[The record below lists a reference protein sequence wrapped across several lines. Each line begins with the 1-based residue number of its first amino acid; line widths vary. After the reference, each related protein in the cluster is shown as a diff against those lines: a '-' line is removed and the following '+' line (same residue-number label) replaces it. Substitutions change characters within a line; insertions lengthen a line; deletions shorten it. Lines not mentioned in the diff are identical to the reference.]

1 MKTLERY
8 FHMEARGSSFSKE
21 VLGGVTTFFAMAYLI
36 VVLPATLSQAGME
49 YGAVMS
55 ATCLAAALGSIFTG
69 LFANV
74 PFAQAPGL
82 GFNTF
87 LVFTLCARYGY
98 TWQQALALVFLSGL
112 LFLALAVSPL
122 REKLLDAIPMPFKF
136 ALSAGVGLLITLSG
150 LIGSGLVTA
159 ENNLLDMGRLVSP
172 GPLMALLGV
181 FLTAA
186 LLLRKVPG
194 AVMLGI
200 VAVTL
205 IGIPFGVT
213 VLPQQLTAAVNLSPV
228 LFQLDFSGL
237 FSQGVLPLASALLT
251 LVFTDCFD
259 TVGTLLGVA
268 GDAKLTD
275 NTGDFPGAGRAMVAD
290 AAATCAGA
298 LLGVTNVTTMA
309 ESAVGVREGARTGL
323 CPIVTGLLFLLALPF
338 APLAGAIPGAA
349 TAAAVIIVGMMM
361 MSGISQIT
369 WKHVEISLP
378 CFLMIVGMPFTFSIT
393 DGIALGCISY
403 VVVMICRRRAALVNP
418 WMYVLTGLFVLM
430 YALPVLA

>member
-1 MKTLERY
+1 MMLERF
-8 FHMEARGSSFSKE
+8 FHIRERGSTLSRE
-21 VLGGVTTFFAMAYLI
+21 VLGGVTTFFAMAYLV
-36 VVLPATLSQAGME
+36 VVLPATLSAAGMDR
-49 YGAVMS
+49 GAVMA
-55 ATCLAAALGSIFTG
+55 ATCIAAAVGSIGTG

-98 TWQQALALVFLSGL
+98 TWRQGLALVFLSGL
-112 LFLALAVSPL
+112 LFLALAASPL
-122 REKLLDAIPMPFKF
+122 REKLLDAIPMPLKF

-150 LIGSGLVTA
+150 LISSGLVTA
-159 ENNLLDMGRLVSP
+159 ENDLLDMGTLVAP
-172 GPLMALLGV
+172 GPLLALGGV
-181 FLTAA
+181 FFTAA

-200 VAVTL
+200 ALVTL
-205 IGIPFGVT
+205 AGIPLGVT
-213 VLPQQLTAAVNLSPV
+213 VLPAQWTATVDLSPV

-237 FSQGVLPLASALLT
+237 LSHGLLPFAAALLS

-275 NTGDFPGAGRAMVAD
+275 NTGDFPGAGRAMIAD
-290 AAATCAGA
+290 AAATCVGA
-298 LLGVTNVTTMA
+298 ALGVTNVTTMA

-323 CPIVTGLLFLLALPF
+323 CPVVTGALFLLALPF
-338 APLAGAIPGAA
+338 APLAGAVPGAA

-361 MSGISQIT
+361 MSGISQIV

-403 VVVMICRRRAALVNP
+403 VALMVCRKRAALVDP
-418 WMYVLTGLFVLM
+418 WMYALAGLFLLM

>member
-1 MKTLERY
+1 MKIIDRL
-8 FHMEARGSSFSKE
+8 FHVQERGSSLSKE
-21 VLGGVTTFFAMAYLI
+21 LLGGATTFFAMAYLI
-36 VVLPATLSQAGME
+36 VVIPGTLAQAGMD
-49 YGAVMS
+49 YAAVMA
-55 ATCLAAALGSIFTG
+55 ATCLAAALGSILTG
-69 LFANV
+69 LLANV

-98 TWQQALALVFLSGL
+98 TWRQGLALMFLSGL
-112 LFLALAVSPL
+112 LFLALSLSPL

-159 ENNLLDMGRLVSP
+159 DNNLLDMGAVVSP
-172 GPLMALLGV
+172 GPLLALLGV

-186 LLLRKVPG
+186 LLLKKVPG
-194 AVMLGI
+194 AVVIGI
-200 VAVTL
+200 AAITL
-205 IGIPFGVT
+205 LGIPFGVT
-213 VLPQQLTAAVNLSPV
+213 ALPERFTAPVDLGPV
-228 LFQLDFSGL
+228 LLQLDFRGL
-237 FSQGVLPLASALLT
+237 LSHGVLPLVSALMT

-268 GDAKLTD
+268 GDAKITD
-275 NTGDFPGAGRAMVAD
+275 NTGDFPGQGRAVTAD
-290 AAATCAGA
+290 ALATCAGA
-298 LLGVTNVTTMA
+298 LLGVTGATTMA

-323 CPIVTGLLFLLALPF
+323 APVVTGLLFLLALPF
-338 APLAGAIPGAA
+338 APLAGSIPGAA

-393 DGIALGCISY
+393 AGVALGCISY
-403 VVVMICRRRAALVNP
+403 VVVMVCRRRWALVNP
-418 WMYVLTGLFVLM
+418 WMYALAGAFLLM
-430 YALPVLA
+430 FLLGAVV

>member
-1 MKTLERY
+1 MNSLDRY
-8 FHMEARGSSFSKE
+8 FHIRERGSTLSRE
-21 VLGGVTTFFAMAYLI
+21 IVGGATNFFAMAYLI
-36 VVLPATLSQAGME
+36 VVIPATLAQAGMD
-49 YGAVMS
+49 YGAVMA
-55 ATCLAAALGSIFTG
+55 ATCIAAALGSVLTG

-87 LVFTLCARYGY
+87 LVYTLCARYGY
-98 TWQQALALVFLSGL
+98 TWQQALAIVFISGL
-112 LFLALAVSPL
+112 LFLALTVLPL
-122 REKLLDAIPMPFKF
+122 REKLLDAIPMPLKF

-150 LIGSGLVTA
+150 LISAGIVTA
-159 ENNLLDMGRLVSP
+159 DNNLLDIGRLVSP
-172 GPLMALLGV
+172 GPLLALAGV
-181 FLTAA
+181 FFTAA
-186 LLLRKVPG
+186 LLLHKVPG
-194 AVMLGI
+194 AMIIGI
-200 VAVTL
+200 VAVAAA
-205 IGIPFGVT
+205 GVPFGVT
-213 VLPQQLTAAVNLSPV
+213 VLPGHVTAAVDLAPV
-228 LFQLDFSGL
+228 VFQLDFGGL
-237 FSQGVLPLASALLT
+237 LSQGVLPLASALLS

-275 NTGDFPGAGRAMVAD
+275 NTGSFPGEGRAMMAD

-309 ESAVGVREGARTGL
+309 ESAVGVHEGARTGL
-323 CPIVTGLLFLLALPF
+323 CPVVTGLLFLLALPF

-393 DGIALGCISY
+393 DGIALGCIAY
-403 VVVMICRRRAALVNP
+403 VAVMICRKRAAMVNP
-418 WMYVLTGLFVLM
+418 WMYGLTALFLAM
-430 YALPVLA
+430 FALQVLA

>member
-1 MKTLERY
+1 MKTLDG
-8 FHMEARGSSFSKE
+8 FFQIKARGSTLSRE
-21 VLGGVTTFFAMAYLI
+21 LLGGLTTFFALCYLT
-36 VVLPATLSQAGME
+36 VVIPGVLSQAGMD
-49 YGAVMS
+49 YGAVMA
-55 ATCLAAALGSIFTG
+55 ATCLAAAVGSILMG

-82 GFNTF
+82 GFNT
-87 LVFTLCARYGY
+87 LLAFTLCARYGY

-112 LFLALAVSPL
+112 LFLALALSPL

-150 LIGSGLVTA
+150 LISSGLVTA
-159 ENNLLDMGRLVSP
+159 ESNLLDMGAVISP
-172 GPLMALLGV
+172 GPLLALLGV

-186 LLLRKVPG
+186 LLLKKVPG
-194 AVMLGI
+194 AV
-200 VAVTL
+200 V
-205 IGIPFGVT
+205 IGILAITLLGVPFGVT
-213 VLPQQLTAAVNLSPV
+213 TLPARLTAPVDLSPV
-228 LFQLDFSGL
+228 LFQLDFGGL
-237 FSQGVLPLASALLT
+237 LGRGAAPLISALLT
-251 LVFTDCFD
+251 LTFTDCFD

-275 NTGDFPGAGRAMVAD
+275 NTGDFPGQGRAVTAD
-290 AAATCAGA
+290 ALATCAGA

-309 ESAVGVREGARTGL
+309 ESAVGIREGARTGL
-323 CPIVTGLLFLLALPF
+323 CPVVTGLLFLLAMPF

-361 MSGISQIT
+361 MSGISQIA

-393 DGIALGCISY
+393 GGIALGCISY
-403 VVVMICRRRAALVNP
+403 VVVMICRKRAALVNP
-418 WMYVLTGLFVLM
+418 WMYALAGLFAIMLLLGAAV
-430 YALPVLA
+430 